1 MKRRGWLLGLCLVAC
16 LVGCT
21 QTVTYYEGRRVPDR
35 EVATLEHSYLA
46 RILIDQ
52 KILEPELGA
61 FTHHVQVK
69 LLPGEYV
76 VEWHE
81 GSGDYNFMHRGY
93 GTLKAQAGHRYILC
107 SDYLPGATRLA
118 GTGVDQK
125 YLETQVLGIA
135 SWIED
140 KDSGR
145 VVVGTRPAWA
155 DTQKRPQVIY
165 H

>member
-1 MKRRGWLLGLCLVAC
+1 M
-16 LVGCT
+16 
-21 QTVTYYEGRRVPDR
+21 PDR
-35 EVATLEHSYLA
+35 EVAILEHSYLA
-46 RILIDQ
+46 RILVDQ

-81 GSGDYNFMHRGY
+81 GCGDYNFIHRGY
-93 GTLKAQAGHRYILC
+93 GTLTAEAGHHYLLC
-107 SDYLPGATRLA
+107 NGYLPGMTRF
-118 GTGVDQK
+118 TGNSIDQK
-125 YLETQVLGIA
+125 YYQTEVLAFA

-145 VVVGTRPAWA
+145 VVVGTRPAWV
-155 DTQKRPQVIY
+155 DTEKRPQIIDR
-165 H
+165 